1 MKYPILFGLAALAI
15 GFTACDDI
23 EDSNSTPQSNPQL
36 DMVSA
41 DNVSLTQGPAAA
53 STIDLTALN
62 AADASIDIAKVTEA
76 SDWPEGFVA
85 DVPYMQFSK
94 TEDFKTFATI
104 EATMGAEGSVL
115 VEPDAWEEAY
125 KELVGKS
132 PLAAPVY
139 VRFPIV
145 AVNGNQ
151 KIRMGGED
159 YYYGNFGVTVKPFDV
174 FNGQIIED
182 SYYLITNVDN
192 WDITKAQK
200 FTHSDKDVYDDP
212 VFTLVADVNGAGF
225 EWAIIP
231 ATTFDAG
238 TLGIAYGV
246 SDQNEAAGTLV
257 ETPAGTAITYGLI
270 NEAGPHMMTINML
283 DLTYESKLAYQQL
296 YTPGNSNNWNFG
308 ASQKLTTTDFAN
320 YTGYVHLNG
329 EFKLTSDMDWNHGNW
344 GAGQGE
350 GNLASNSQ
358 NNLQLPAEGD
368 GLYWMSVN
376 ILELK
381 YTTTYIST
389 IGLIGDATPA
399 GWDASTALT
408 PSADFLTWTGTMAL
422 KNGQFKFRAN
432 DGWDI
437 NLGGSISDLQQ
448 NGENIS
454 FTDEGTYVVTLDLS
468 AIPYTA
474 TFTKQ

>member
-36 DMVSA
+36 DLVSA
-41 DNVSLTQGPAAA
+41 DNVTVTQGPAAS

-62 AADASIDIAKVTEA
+62 AADADIDIAKVTEA
-76 SDWPEGFVA
+76 TDWPEGFIA
-85 DVPYMQFSK
+85 EVPYMQFSK

-104 EATMGAEGSVL
+104 DATMGAEGSVI
-115 VEPDAWEEAY
+115 VQPDAWEEAY
-125 KELVGKS
+125 KELIGKN
-132 PLAAPVY
+132 PNAAPVY
-139 VRFPIV
+139 VRFPVI

-151 KIRMGGED
+151 KVRMGGED

-174 FNGQIIED
+174 FDGQIIED

-192 WDITKAQK
+192 WDVTKAIK

-212 VFTLVADVNGAGF
+212 VFTLVTDVNGAGF

-238 TLGIAYGV
+238 ALGTAYGV
-246 SDQNEAAGTLV
+246 TDQTEAAGSLV
-257 ETPAGTAITYGLI
+257 EVPAGSTITYGLI
-270 NEAGPHMMTINML
+270 DEAGPHMFTINML
-283 DLTYESKLAYQQL
+283 DLAYDAKLAYQQL
-296 YTPGNSNNWNFG
+296 YTPGNSNGWNFG
-308 ASQKLTTTDFAN
+308 ASQILTTTNYAN

-344 GAGQGE
+344 GAGQGA
-350 GNLASNSQ
+350 GNLASGSQ

-368 GLYWMSVN
+368 GLYWLDVN

-381 YTTTYIST
+381 YTATYIST
-389 IGLIGDATPA
+389 IGIIGDATPA

-422 KNGQFKFRAN
+422 KGGEFKFRAN
-432 DGWDI
+432 NGWDI
-437 NLGGSISDLQQ
+437 NLGGELSNLQQ
-448 NGENIS
+448 NGGNIAS
-454 FTDEGTYVVTLDLS
+454 PGEGTYVITLDLS
-468 AIPYTA
+468 AVPYTA
-474 TFTKQ
+474 TLTKQ